1 MPIAFPVSIT
11 VPNQIEIVLE
21 IEISIAT
28 PQELAMYSFDRDLW
42 SQSRTLFL
50 RQSIDNEVANRSIAQ
65 LVYLDM
71 EDADTPI
78 QLYINTS
85 AGEIAPGL
93 ALYDTIRSLR
103 SEVHTICTGVAD
115 SIGSLLLAIGTP
127 GYRSA
132 QPHARIRLAQ
142 ADTTAVGGTASE
154 IETAA
159 RSVFRQRQILYELY
173 AQATGR
179 SIDTIAEDTAKRAFM
194 SATEAQ
200 AYGLIDRIL

>member
-1 MPIAFPVSIT
+1 
-11 VPNQIEIVLE
+11 
-21 IEISIAT
+21 
-28 PQELAMYSFDRDLW
+28 MYSFDRDRW
-42 SQSRTLFL
+42 AQSRTLFL
-50 RQSIDNEVANRSIAQ
+50 RQPIGNEVANRAIAQ
-65 LVYLDM
+65 LIYLEM

-78 QLYINTS
+78 QLYINTP

-93 ALYDTIRSLR
+93 AIYDTIRSLR

-127 GYRSA
+127 GNRSA

-142 ADTTAVGGTASE
+142 ADNTAISGTARE
-154 IETAA
+154 IEAAA

-179 SIDTIAEDTAKRAFM
+179 SIDTIATDTANRTFM
-194 SATEAQ
+194 SAIEARE
-200 AYGLIDRIL
+200 YGLIDRIL

>member
-1 MPIAFPVSIT
+1 
-11 VPNQIEIVLE
+11 
-21 IEISIAT
+21 
-28 PQELAMYSFDRDLW
+28 MYSFDRW
-42 SQSRTLFL
+42 SQTRTLFL
-50 RQSIDNEVANRSIAQ
+50 RQSIDNEVANQTISQ

-93 ALYDTIRSLR
+93 AIYDTIRSLR

-127 GYRSA
+127 GHRST

-142 ADTTAVGGTASE
+142 ADNTATGGTARE

-173 AQATGR
+173 AQATGQ
-179 SIDTIAEDTAKRAFM
+179 SIETIAVDTAKRTFM
-194 SATEAQ
+194 SAAEALE
-200 AYGLIDRIL
+200 YGLIDRIL

>member
-1 MPIAFPVSIT
+1 
-11 VPNQIEIVLE
+11 
-21 IEISIAT
+21 
-28 PQELAMYSFDRDLW
+28 MYSFDRDLW
-42 SQSRTLFL
+42 GQSRTLFL
-50 RQSIDNEVANRSIAQ
+50 RQPIGNEIANQSIAQ

-78 QLYINTS
+78 QLYINTP

-93 ALYDTIRSLR
+93 AIYDTIRSLR

-127 GYRSA
+127 GHRSA

-142 ADTTAVGGTASE
+142 ADTTAIGSTARE

-159 RSVFRQRQILYELY
+159 RSTFRQRQILYELY
-173 AQATGR
+173 AQATGQ

-194 SATEAQ
+194 SATEAK